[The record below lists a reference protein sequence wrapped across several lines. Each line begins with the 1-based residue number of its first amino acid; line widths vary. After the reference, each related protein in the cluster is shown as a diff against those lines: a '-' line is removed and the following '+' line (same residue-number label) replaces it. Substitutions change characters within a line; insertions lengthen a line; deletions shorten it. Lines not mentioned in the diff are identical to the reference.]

1 VKGKKEMNDQTIL
14 ERTKTVATAAGDIV
28 MRELIVEDVQFIIS
42 DLYQLYTDL
51 DRSVLES
58 GDGIKIFMTAVK
70 NKQLSKC
77 IINMIARSG
86 SKKSSDIASLG
97 FRDTLKLAKAFLQ
110 VNPVKEM
117 IDLFLEL
124 KDEVLGESKEEG
136 SEDKEESS

>member
-1 VKGKKEMNDQTIL
+1 MKDQTIL
-14 ERTKTVATAAGDIV
+14 ERTKTVTTAAGDIV
-28 MRELIVEDVQFIIS
+28 MRELIVEDVQYIIS

-51 DRSVLES
+51 DSKVLES

-86 SKKSSDIASLG
+86 SSKSSDIASLG

-124 KDEVLGESKEEG
+124 KDEVLGESKKEEA